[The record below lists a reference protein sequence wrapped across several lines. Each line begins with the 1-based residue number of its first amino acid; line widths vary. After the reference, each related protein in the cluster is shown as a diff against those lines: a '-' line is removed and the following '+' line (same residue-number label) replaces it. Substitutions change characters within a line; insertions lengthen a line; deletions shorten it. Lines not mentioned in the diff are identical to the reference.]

1 MRELELFFFIQLDFH
16 PPSTKMQEREEALR
30 RMYNFTS
37 ISRVRLLML
46 VLVVLTETHLFILAF
61 LRTHQLSKST
71 SALIKELNKQ
81 PWKGAE
87 GTGLTLNGEEADK
100 ESQSLNGLELISLVR
115 AKLELGKE

>member
-1 MRELELFFFIQLDFH
+1 MLILLF
-16 PPSTKMQEREEALR
+16 
-30 RMYNFTS
+30 
-37 ISRVRLLML
+37 
-46 VLVVLTETHLFILAF
+46 TETHLFILAF

-87 GTGLTLNGEEADK
+87 GTGLTLNGQEAEK

-115 AKLELGKE
+115 AKLELGKEQ